1 MTLPIVPEVPAVVE
15 PVTPVVPEAPKE
27 LTPAE
32 LKSALA
38 AARQEAAS
46 YRTKYQAAKPFED
59 KAKELEDAQ
68 KSDVEKLT
76 AAQAASDKRASAA
89 ETELMQIKAARAAG
103 LDLDM
108 ADRLRGSTKEE
119 FEADAK
125 KLAEKFPAAPVVA
138 RDVTRR
144 PRASL
149 ADATPVSPDAGN
161 DDSPEAL
168 AKRVKAKRRF

>member
-1 MTLPIVPEVPAVVE
+1 MTQPIEPATPEVVE
-15 PVTPVVPEAPKE
+15 PATPAPEAPKE
-27 LTPAE
+27 LTLEAA
-32 LKSALA
+32 KAALA

-59 KAKELEDAQ
+59 KARELEESQ

-76 AAQAASDKRASAA
+76 AAQAAANARAEKA
-89 ETELMQIKAARAAG
+89 EKELMQLNAARAAG

-108 ADRLRGSTKEE
+108 ADRLRGATKEE
-119 FEADAK
+119 LEADAK
-125 KLAEKFPAAPVVA
+125 KLAEKFPATPVVT

-144 PRASL
+144 PRTAL

-161 DDSPEAL
+161 DESPEAL
-168 AKRVKAKRRF
+168 AKRVKAKRPF